1 MQMAQILRHFR
12 FASSPVASGYPEF
25 SVITKSDVAPI
36 MLVLR
41 WWRGFQENDLGR
53 QIDLESVGIH
63 CESGQSVARS
73 ICRRLRASIAL
84 TRLEH
89 VDESIRLEVWVWP
102 NRLQTTFSVVAHST
116 PKVGNDEIVVGVVRV
131 FKYINLSKL

>member
-1 MQMAQILRHFR
+1 MQMAQILQHCRV
-12 FASSPVASGYPEF
+12 ATSPVTSGHPELT
-25 SVITKSDVAPI
+25 VITKGDIAPI
-36 MLVLR
+36 MLVLQR
-41 WWRGFQENDLGR
+41 GRGFQENNLGR

-84 TRLEH
+84 ARIEH

-102 NRLQTTFSVVAHST
+102 NRLQTTFSVSAQATLHIE
-116 PKVGNDEIVVGVVRV
+116 NDEVVVGVVKV
-131 FKYINLSKL
+131 F